1 MAGTKIRPRGKVPP
15 SLRTDICANAH
26 VPHVPSWNPRTR
38 PVAPSS
44 VLPFP
49 SQTHDRFSF
58 RPSPLLFLPV
68 PLPPAYP
75 FLQQSSSYLP
85 LLLEILSSQPPIV
98 YPLARLLAQLICN
111 IATANHPPSSLAY
124 ITLSPPIPPP
134 RTTHPRHLRFP
145 PPSQLI
151 SPLPIRSLRPAE
163 PRVQGRLFRIEGNS
177 TQQQL
182 FSYPHRQRSG
192 EYFPRLL
199 TVMKSPAAKSDP
211 PSAEHKTTFRCCLR
225 AATWCHRI
233 PHQSFHPASELSF
246 QKRPETPFSTATLR
260 DTICDTQRCRPPRPS
275 HFYNS
280 SGDPAFKPNAI
291 ASHSRI
297 GEKKL

>member
-68 PLPPAYP
+68 PPPSRLPIPAAVIFLSSSSAGDPLIATSNRLSPCPFVGSTDLQHCDCESPALFARLHHTIASDPAASNNPPPAP
-75 FLQQSSSYLP
+75 SFP
-85 LLLEILSSQPPIV
+85 
-98 YPLARLLAQLICN
+98 
-111 IATANHPPSSLAY
+111 TA
-124 ITLSPPIPPP
+124 
-134 RTTHPRHLRFP
+134 
-145 PPSQLI
+145 SQLI

-182 FSYPHRQRSG
+182 FSYLHRQRSG
-192 EYFPRLL
+192 EHFPRLL
-199 TVMKSPAAKSDP
+199 TVMKSPAAKSD
-211 PSAEHKTTFRCCLR
+211 RVCLSL
-225 AATWCHRI
+225 T
-233 PHQSFHPASELSF
+233 
-246 QKRPETPFSTATLR
+246 
-260 DTICDTQRCRPPRPS
+260 
-275 HFYNS
+275 
-280 SGDPAFKPNAI
+280 
-291 ASHSRI
+291 
-297 GEKKL
+297 

>member
-1 MAGTKIRPRGKVPP
+1 MYSVPNGRHPNTPRDKVPP
-15 SLRTDICANAH
+15 SLRTDICAHAHVPH

-58 RPSPLLFLPV
+58 RPSPFLFLPV

-85 LLLEILSSQPPIV
+85 LLLEILASQPPIA
-98 YPLARLLAQLICN
+98 YSRARLLAQLICN

-134 RTTHPRHLRFP
+134 PGTFVSHHPRNSSRLRLSAP
-145 PPSQLI
+145 CD
-151 SPLPIRSLRPAE
+151 RPNPAY
-163 PRVQGRLFRIEGNS
+163 RAVYLGSRAI
-177 TQQQL
+177 
-182 FSYPHRQRSG
+182 PHSNNCLCLHRRRFAPG
-192 EYFPRLL
+192 
-199 TVMKSPAAKSDP
+199 
-211 PSAEHKTTFRCCLR
+211 AEHTTTFRCWLC
-225 AATWCHRI
+225 ADTWCDRI
-233 PHQSFHPASELSF
+233 PHQSFYPAGELSCRN
-246 QKRPETPFSTATLR
+246 RPETPFSTATLR
-260 DTICDTQRCRPPRPS
+260 DTICDTQQCRPTRPS
-275 HFYNS
+275 HS
-280 SGDPAFKPNAI
+280 QSCSEDPAFKPNAI

-297 GEKKL
+297 AEKKFAVFDLK